1 MVTTA
6 ELQGLVQSAKNIQEL
21 EYITVFAEEVIASLL
36 MLLTFNEVST
46 TTI

>member
-21 EYITVFAEEVIASLL
+21 EYITGFVEEVIALL
-36 MLLTFNEVST
+36 LKPLTF
-46 TTI
+46 